1 MRALVYLS
9 DEQTPF
15 DEVCL
20 VELASRAAARNA
32 ELGVTGYLYY
42 AKGRFLQYL
51 EGEVAVVS
59 ELMDRITVDARH
71 DVRTFIHTDDLAER
85 RFPSWG
91 MRWINS
97 GRRMQIELESVL
109 SDHLLFIQSVQANAT
124 LDHDW
129 HPRAWSLVD
138 KLAEV
143 QQSVDAIRGK

>member
-1 MRALVYLS
+1 MRALVYVS

-15 DEVCL
+15 DEERL
-20 VELASRAAARNA
+20 AALASRAATRNA

-51 EGEVAVVS
+51 EGEVATVS
-59 ELMDRITVDARH
+59 NLMDHIASDARH
-71 DVRTFIHTDDLAER
+71 DVRTIFHSDELAER

-109 SDHLLFIQSVQANAT
+109 ADHLLFIESVRANIT

-129 HPRAWSLVD
+129 HPQVWSLVD
-138 KLAEV
+138 KLAQA
-143 QQSVDAIRGK
+143 QQRLDAMRGE